1 MVGGRMPLARRLF
14 LGSFTA
20 GAVTVAVGGAGSEA
34 AAAEG
39 ETTTFDGPVVV
50 GGPLTVAGAAAAQKF
65 STNATVNSAFFKT
78 TSETDHTVTVYQAG
92 TAGTG
97 AALNVVSDNPGT
109 SAMYLSGKETAR
121 GTLKIAHVGYA
132 DGSDKNAAALSIDLQ
147 TAGADGTDE
156 TARTA
161 AQGIYLTA
169 TNGAT
174 TGNLI
179 ALRNN
184 TGLDD
189 FVVKGTGRIGVGID
203 RAATPRAQVHIVQSS
218 TAPAGLLVEGVVRIA
233 NAAAVPTTVD
243 SAGGGALYAV
253 NGALYWRGSA
263 GTVTRIAPA

>member
-1 MVGGRMPLARRLF
+1 MPLARRLF

-20 GAVTVAVGGAGSEA
+20 GAVTVAVGGAASEA
-34 AAAEG
+34 AASEGAAVEG

-50 GGPLTVAGAAAAQKF
+50 GGPLAVAGAVTGQKF
-65 STNATVNSAFFKT
+65 STNATANSAFFKT

-92 TAGTG
+92 TAGIG

-147 TAGADGTDE
+147 TAGADGT
-156 TARTA
+156 AGTA

-218 TAPAGLLVEGVVRIA
+218 AAPAGLLVEGVVRIA

-253 NGALYWRGSA
+253 NGQLFWRGSA